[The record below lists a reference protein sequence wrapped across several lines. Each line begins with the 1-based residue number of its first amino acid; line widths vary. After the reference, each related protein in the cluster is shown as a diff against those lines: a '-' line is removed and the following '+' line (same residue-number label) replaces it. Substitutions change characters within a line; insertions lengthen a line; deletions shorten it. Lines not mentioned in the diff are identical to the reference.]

1 MNLKLIFVNAVI
13 SIVIFLVG
21 FVLINQFIQKQISEA
36 IKGQGLV
43 AQNNQAGQ
51 NQPTPSAIN
60 GQVAQ
65 DYGRTVETSNFSGTI
80 KSITDGQIALQVD
93 NQEDIRKISV
103 QANTEIYKLEF
114 PDNSGSE
121 KEVKKIKTDLSSLKV
136 GQKIFVAFN
145 SDFSN
150 TQVITPLIIGIYPG
164 DKE

>member
-1 MNLKLIFVNAVI
+1 MNLKLILTNAII

-36 IKGQGLV
+36 MKGQGLI

-65 DYGRTVETSNFSGTI
+65 DYGRTVETLNFSGTI
-80 KSITDGQIALQVD
+80 KSITDEQITLQVD
-93 NQEDIRKISV
+93 SQEDIRKISA
-103 QANTEIYKLEF
+103 QTNTEIYKLEF
-114 PDNSGSE
+114 TDNSDSE

-136 GQKIFVAFN
+136 GQKIFVLFN
-145 SDFSN
+145 SYFN
-150 TQVITPLIIGIYPG
+150 NAQVITPLLIGIYPG
-164 DKE
+164 DK